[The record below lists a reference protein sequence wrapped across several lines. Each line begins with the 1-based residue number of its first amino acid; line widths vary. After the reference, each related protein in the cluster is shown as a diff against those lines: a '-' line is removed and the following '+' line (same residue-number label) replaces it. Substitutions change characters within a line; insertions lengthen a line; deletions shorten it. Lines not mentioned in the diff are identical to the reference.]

1 MKFSQLVQQL
11 GLTPEVTS
19 LRFAPDL
26 DPDLLGVSAVEAA
39 AKGQL
44 SFIES
49 ERYSEQLQSTAASGL
64 ILPESE
70 KLQELAMARQIAW
83 VATPHPRLR
92 FAQAIALFYQPFRLP
107 ATIHPTA
114 VIDPTASLGENVAI
128 GAYVTIGAGVKI
140 GAGCCIHP
148 QVVIYPE
155 AEIGDGTVLHAHCV
169 IHERSRIGPNC
180 VIHSGAVIGSE
191 GFGFVPTPEG
201 WFKMEQSGCTVL
213 EAGVEV
219 GCNSAIDRPAVG
231 ETRIRRGTK
240 IDNLV
245 QIGHGCQIGENCA
258 IAGQTGLAGRVQL
271 GAGVV
276 LAGQVG
282 IADGVKLG
290 TRAIATSRAGVV
302 RDVGAGE
309 TVSGHPAIP
318 HKSFLRAANLYHRL
332 PELYQIVKR
341 LQGKNDQA
349 K

>member
-19 LRFAPDL
+19 LPIAPDL
-26 DPDLLGVSAVEAA
+26 DPDLLGISAVEAA

-258 IAGQTGLAGRVQL
+258 ISSQTGLAGRVQL

-290 TRAIATSRAGVV
+290 TRAIATAKTGIMNDIQAGAV
-302 RDVGAGE
+302 
-309 TVSGHPAIP
+309 VSGYPEMP
-318 HKSFLRAANLYHRL
+318 HLLWLRVFSLSRRL
-332 PELYQIVKR
+332 PELYKTLRQ
-341 LQGKNDQA
+341 LQPKG
-349 K
+349 